1 MISTRQILQKCLRV
15 QSATRSWT
23 SSRCISTSDKDPSA
37 AAAQAEVHEAEDF
50 DDYGSAPIQQKPERP
65 PFVKELF
72 LGRFDKERLIFPEV
86 LEKERHE
93 TLHEMVE
100 PIERFFEEQVDSEKI
115 DREAKIPQETLDGLK
130 ELGLYGMQIPQ
141 KYGGLEMGATEFARL
156 SEITALDGSIAVTLA
171 AHQSIGLKGIL
182 IAGNEEQKQKYLP
195 RLATGEWTAAFALT
209 EPSSGS
215 DAASIQTKAT
225 LADDGKTWLLNGGK
239 IWISNGGYANM
250 MTVFA
255 KTDITDHLGGVKE
268 KVTAFIVERDFG
280 GVSAGK
286 PEDKLGIRGSNTCQV
301 FFDNTPVPMENVLG
315 EVGGGFKVAMQILN
329 SGRFSM
335 GSSSAALWEKAI
347 GMREAFHLVARRTG
361 ICLLIAVLLKC
372 HFEYIK
378 INEIYILRH
387 IIFRVSETLRNGY
400 RMNGSFFGEVKIL
413 KIRVDRGNLDQWGI
427 YCNTF
432 FGTLR
437 ELKSY
442 GYKRVL
448 ENSGILVVFFGNNE
462 PDIAFTL
469 FIMVYRLQYAGIEL
483 SQMVKKLRNPLMNP
497 GFIIGKGME
506 NFRQKRDN
514 PKLDLN
520 LGEQLHPALG
530 SSAEALEYCIKRFQY
545 GVESV
550 LGRHAKKV
558 VDPANQLEIARLAD
572 CAIDLFGMTAVLGR
586 ASRSKSI
593 GIRNSEHEIHLAM
606 TFTQQASMRIK
617 KRVSDLENG
626 PFVCGDKALNQI
638 ADELFEHGGYVAE
651 HPLTRTYW

>member
-335 GSSSAALWEKAI
+335 GSSSAGILKKLMGMSMEHAITRKQFGHPLRDFALIKSKFASMAVEVYAMESMAYLTA
-347 GMREAFHLVARRTG
+347 GMLDGYENAECSVEAAMVKIFSSEGAWHWGSECLQVLGGLGYMKDYPYERYLRDAR
-361 ICLLIAVLLKC
+361 ILLI
-372 HFEYIK
+372 FEGT
-378 INEIYILRH
+378 NEILRM
-387 IIFRVSETLRNGY
+387 FVGLNG
-400 RMNGSFFGEVKIL
+400 
-413 KIRVDRGNLDQWGI
+413 
-427 YCNTF
+427 
-432 FGTLR
+432 
-437 ELKSY
+437 
-442 GYKRVL
+442 
-448 ENSGILVVFFGNNE
+448 
-462 PDIAFTL
+462 
-469 FIMVYRLQYAGIEL
+469 LQYAGIEL
-483 SQMVKKLRNPLMNP
+483 NQMVKKLRNPLMNP

-530 SSAEALEYCIKRFQY
+530 SSAEALEYCVKRFQY